1 MTAFDETLSSF
12 CEDVLGLALDAKS
25 IIILESSTPE
35 KFSKHVVVH
44 RLLDKEKDTMVPLA
58 FANNAQAGLF
68 VNELMNYARTNREGS
83 SARHL
88 FVQAP
93 KSSEADGRETT
104 LIDESVYSRN
114 RSFRLLFQSKF
125 AKNRRL
131 ELNPCEFGVQARQ
144 SYAIPR
150 AKFKSFSRILSS
162 TTWCELGTTFEQKRS
177 KGRFLPHLYNPVS
190 RWTGGF

>member
-12 CEDVLGLALDAKS
+12 CQDVLGLALDANS
-25 IIILESSTPE
+25 IIVLESSTPE

-44 RLLDKEKDTMVPLA
+44 RLLDKEQDTTVPLA

-68 VNELMNYARTNREGS
+68 VTELMNYARANRECS

-93 KSSEADGRETT
+93 TDGRETT

-114 RSFRLLFQSKF
+114 RSFR
-125 AKNRRL
+125 
-131 ELNPCEFGVQARQ
+131 
-144 SYAIPR
+144 
-150 AKFKSFSRILSS
+150 
-162 TTWCELGTTFEQKRS
+162 
-177 KGRFLPHLYNPVS
+177 
-190 RWTGGF
+190 